1 MHTRTFHVADIT
13 AAGEVRAT
21 EQYQYMLLERIGGA
35 SDLIA
40 LFSSW
45 LWRSPEAFEV
55 ILPGGRMRVRWR
67 ASAVTA
73 GVASLWFS
81 GGSAIGGSGQPGEP
95 RAAGGELS
103 SLAILLSGR
112 EVSADAITKAA
123 LQQHLVR
130 ELHDS
135 GFEPGFGLG
144 SLDQRPLV
152 ATLSLR
158 PPTEAAE
165 RALFALWDRCFA
177 ASYFR
182 KQGLV

>member
-1 MHTRTFHVADIT
+1 MLTRNFHVADIT
-13 AAGEVRAT
+13 PAGEVRAT
-21 EQYQYMLLERIGGA
+21 EQYKYALLERVGGA
-35 SDLIA
+35 SDLIT
-40 LFSSW
+40 LFSTW
-45 LWRSPEAFEV
+45 LWRSPDAFEV

-67 ASAVTA
+67 ASAQSA
-73 GVASLWFS
+73 GIASLRLFEE
-81 GGSAIGGSGQPGEP
+81 SAVGWSGQPGEGQ
-95 RAAGGELS
+95 GGGDLS

-112 EVSADAITKAA
+112 EASADSITKDT
-123 LQQHLVR
+123 LEKHIVR

-135 GFEPGFGLG
+135 GFEPGFGLS

-158 PPTEAAE
+158 PPTEPLD
-165 RALFALWDRCFA
+165 RAWFALWDRCFA